1 VASVGLVLA
10 FVLAACLACAG
21 PEVLLTL
28 GCVRLHDRLW
38 RRSELR
44 RPWATAE
51 LTDTE
56 RRLRGDR

>member
-1 VASVGLVLA
+1 MLA

-21 PEVLLTL
+21 PGVLLTL
-28 GCVRLHDRLW
+28 GFVRLHDRLW